1 MNDSFEIPLG
11 DEQDRSED
19 WDEEEDE
26 PEEDRFMVFEA
37 ALEIVFELAKGN
49 ALSMEEGF
57 DVELWDEYKKQ
68 HLALD
73 TVEDYIVNNIED
85 ELEDHLVLT
94 QIDTEEAMASIL
106 FEYHYDGGQRPG
118 EQDSANLGRA
128 LLRYMVMSL
137 EPQDFVGLKKLMR
150 DNEQLHD

>member
-1 MNDSFEIPLG
+1 MTDFEIPLG
-11 DEQDRSED
+11 DEQDRSGD

-85 ELEDHLVLT
+85 ELEDHLALT
-94 QIDTEEAMASIL
+94 QIDHEESIASLI
-106 FEYHYDGGQRPG
+106 FGQ
-118 EQDSANLGRA
+118 EFLLADEETCANLSRA
-128 LLRYMVMSL
+128 IVRQLVLSL
-137 EPQDFVGLKKLMR
+137 DARDFVGLKKLMR
-150 DNEQLHD
+150 DNEQLHG